1 MPDPA
6 PSMPPSPDPATGSL
20 TPESRW
26 LALIATL
33 PLDDPA
39 VRIRALR
46 TLEAL
51 GAAVMREGVFLLPE
65 TAATRRGL
73 EHLADYLRRN
83 SVAMHLL
90 QVAAT
95 SASQQDAL
103 AALFDRSARYE
114 ALIKVIESLKLGY
127 GVTDP
132 GAISRVLHKQRREL
146 DSICALD
153 FFPGTARER
162 AQQVLAEAERAVQK
176 LLFPAGAPR
185 VQERQPR
192 VLGRTWAT
200 RKPLWADRLGCA
212 WLIRR
217 FIDPEASL
225 RWLDKGEPCPASA
238 IDFAYDGAR
247 YANRDGRVTFEEMV
261 DQFGLARH
269 AALGKIGA
277 IVRSLEQHER
287 PVPEAA
293 GVQTLLQG
301 GKRRASNEDDL
312 LREAEKTFDLLFDAY

>member
-1 MPDPA
+1 MPTPPDPSRSPVA
-6 PSMPPSPDPATGSL
+6 PDA
-20 TPESRW
+20 RW

-33 PLDDPA
+33 PADDPA

-65 TAATRRGL
+65 TASTRQGL
-73 EHLADYLRRN
+73 ERLVDYLRRN
-83 SVAMHLL
+83 SVATHLL
-90 QVAAT
+90 NVAAA
-95 SASQQDAL
+95 SASQHVAL

-114 ALIKVIESLKLGY
+114 ELIKIIDGLKLGY
-127 GVTDP
+127 GITDP

-146 DSICALD
+146 EAISALD
-153 FFPGTARER
+153 FFPGAARDR
-162 AQQVLAEAERAVQK
+162 AQQTLADAELAVQK
-176 LLFPAGAPR
+176 LLFPAGMPR
-185 VQERQPR
+185 AQGRAPR

-225 RWLDKGEPCPASA
+225 RWLEKGESCPTNA

-261 DQFGLARH
+261 EQFGLSSH
-269 AALGKIGA
+269 AALGRIGA
-277 IVRSLEQHER
+277 IVRSLEQHDR

-301 GKRRASNEDDL
+301 GKRRATGEDEL
-312 LREAEKTFDLLFDAY
+312 LREAEKTFDLLFDAF